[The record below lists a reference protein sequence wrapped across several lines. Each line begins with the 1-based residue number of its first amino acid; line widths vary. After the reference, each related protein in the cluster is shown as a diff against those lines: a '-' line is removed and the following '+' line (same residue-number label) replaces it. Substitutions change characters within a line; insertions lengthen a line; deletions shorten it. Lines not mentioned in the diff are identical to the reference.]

1 MSLNVT
7 LGNWPDVICFDVF
20 QGSRSDAGRIV
31 VDTAVVGAANLT
43 TAPFQTSLTIVSRS
57 TTLQWND
64 IRIIR
69 GPRQHGR
76 FLRTV
81 FEDSRWK
88 LRDVTLGENYNVRDC
103 QGNLYSASEKSVSDL
118 VGILAS
124 ASGLTISVASSP
136 SYKPLADWR
145 GKRGD
150 VAMEELLER
159 TGCRL
164 VYNPVSGQYVFNVR
178 GTGSIPDL
186 GERTYRQPPA
196 TVAKDFVLWTAPITY
211 EKKFQ
216 CTAKVFDQNNALE
229 TVTSPEDVFTNWS
242 GVGDARKKSRYQHGA
257 LRLWMPSDTNV
268 MLLGRRAL
276 SVAHGDDDITYA
288 AAVFTEP
295 SLASLPK
302 ATALIQP
309 SPFSNDALSVTG
321 GGKLFQCQQPRVEVD
336 SSGNVKTTAEIL
348 SAYYT
353 LSGGKPVRSSKTIEI
368 SPSGVGNVEVY
379 QDWIRP
385 VSSTESDVSNVEWNS
400 LRDAV
405 AANLHQGFS
414 AQGQHVEVAY
424 IAPHGGAG
432 VIGGTRW
439 TGKVFP
445 ATQVMARTAFALNF
459 EPTDWRNF

>member
-1 MSLNVT
+1 MQVT
-7 LGNWPDVICFDVF
+7 LSNWPDVICFDIF
-20 QGSRSDAGRIV
+20 QGCRSEPGKIV
-31 VDTAVVGAANLT
+31 VDTLSAGATNLT
-43 TAPFQTSLTIVSRS
+43 SAPFQTSLSVTARS
-57 TTLQWND
+57 NTLQWSN
-64 IRIIR
+64 IRIVR
-69 GPRQHGR
+69 GPRQNGR
-76 FLRTV
+76 YIRTV

-103 QGNLYSASEKSVSDL
+103 QGRLYSAQEKTVSEL

-145 GKRGD
+145 GKCGD

-164 VYNPVSGQYVFNVR
+164 IYNPVSQQYVFSLR
-178 GTGSIPDL
+178 GSGSLPDL

-229 TVTSPEDVFTNWS
+229 TVASPEDVFTNWS
-242 GVGDARKKSRYQHGA
+242 GIGDARKKSRYQHGA
-257 LRLWMPSDTNV
+257 LRLWMPSDSNV

-336 SSGNVKTTAEIL
+336 GSGNVKTTAEIL

-379 QDWIRP
+379 HDWIRP
-385 VSSTESDVSNVEWNS
+385 ISSTEADVSNVEWDS

-405 AANLHQGFS
+405 AANIHAGFS
-414 AQGQHVEVAY
+414 AQGQHVEMAF
-424 IAPHGGAG
+424 ISPHGGAG
-432 VIGGTRW
+432 VIGGARW

-445 ATQVMARTAFALNF
+445 MTQVMARTAFAINF
-459 EPTDWRNF
+459 EPTEWRNF